1 MKDENGVPFYPRTSL
16 RSVVD
21 ESGKSILDYLNGDG
35 IFYTAETVE
44 DGLFFVDED
53 LNIGANIDDYGIHSP
68 SILPYQ
74 LVND

>member
-1 MKDENGVPFYPRTSL
+1 MVDENGVPFFPLTSL

-21 ESGKSILDYLNGDG
+21 ENGKSILDYLNGDG
-35 IFYTAETVE
+35 LFNTAETVE

-53 LNIGANIDDYGIHSP
+53 LNIGANIDALGVHSP

-74 LVND
+74 LIND